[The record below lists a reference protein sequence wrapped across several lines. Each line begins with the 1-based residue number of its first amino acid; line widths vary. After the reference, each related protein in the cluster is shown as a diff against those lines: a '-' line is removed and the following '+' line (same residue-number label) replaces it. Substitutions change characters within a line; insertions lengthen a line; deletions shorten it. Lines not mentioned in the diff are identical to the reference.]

1 MLHYILALFL
11 DGAARIGLALA
22 RPWRWLQALA
32 KGPASIAAERVRAE
46 RMKVVTE
53 RLAELLQ
60 WQARDLPATGG
71 WAGTPD
77 FLLLLAETVRE
88 RRPQVVVE
96 FGSGASTIVIAR
108 ALQLNG
114 GGRLL
119 SYDHHPG
126 FAETTRRRL
135 AALGLEAEV
144 RAVELVP
151 GATGYAGRFYATE
164 DLPER
169 IDIAVIDGPPAWL
182 EAGTR
187 GGAGPAVFP
196 NVVPGG
202 LVLLD
207 DAKRAGERDNARQWA
222 EDFPEIEFRMAETD
236 KGVLVGEKRGREAA
250 ALAPLLSRS
259 VNSFVLLGSLAL

>member
-1 MLHYILALFL
+1 MLQYPLALLL
-11 DGAARIGLALA
+11 DGIARLGLAFA
-22 RPWRWLQALA
+22 RPLRWLKALA
-32 KGPASIAAERVRAE
+32 KGPVGLAEERAREARLAEVR
-46 RMKVVTE
+46 E
-53 RLAELLQ
+53 RLAVVLDWPEH
-60 WQARDLPATGG
+60 ALPSTGG

-88 RRPQVVVE
+88 CRPQMVVE
-96 FGSGASTIVIAR
+96 FGSGVSTAVIAR

-114 GGRLL
+114 GGQLL

-126 FAETTRRRL
+126 FAEATRRRL
-135 AALGLEAEV
+135 ETLGLAAEV

-151 GATGYAGRFYATE
+151 GPAGYSGRFYATE
-164 DLPER
+164 GLPER

-196 NVVPGG
+196 NIVPGG

-207 DAKRAGERDNARQWA
+207 DAKRAGERDNARRWA
-222 EDFPEIEFRMAETD
+222 ADFPEIEFRMVETD
-236 KGVLVGEKRGREAA
+236 KGVLVGEKRRKVRRLAQQLSAPINSVAVLG
-250 ALAPLLSRS
+250 ALAL
-259 VNSFVLLGSLAL
+259 

>member
-1 MLHYILALFL
+1 MLHYLLALLL
-11 DGAARIGLALA
+11 DGAARLGLAFA
-22 RPWRWLQALA
+22 RPLRWLKALA
-32 KGPASIAAERVRAE
+32 KGPAALAEERARAAQLAAVR
-46 RMKVVTE
+46 K
-53 RLAELLQ
+53 RLAGLLE
-60 WQARDLPATGG
+60 WPEHGLPSTGG

-77 FLLLLAETVRE
+77 FLLLLAETVCE

-108 ALQLNG
+108 AMQLNG
-114 GGRLL
+114 GGRLV

-135 AALGLEAEV
+135 SALKLPAEV
-144 RAVELVP
+144 HAVELVP
-151 GATGYAGRFYATE
+151 GAAGYSGRFYATE
-164 DLPER
+164 GLPER

-207 DAKRAGERDNARQWA
+207 DAKRAGERENARRWA
-222 EDFPEIEFRMAETD
+222 ADFPEIEFRMAETD
-236 KGVLVGEKRGREAA
+236 KGVLVGEKRAKA
-250 ALAPLLSRS
+250 VHLAQQLSTPL
-259 VNSFVLLGSLAL
+259 NSLAVLSTLAL